1 MSTKPFSQ
9 ACENNKAPILA
20 VLLRHFQQVHHVL
33 EIGSGTGQHA
43 VYFSGAMP
51 HLIWQTSDR
60 ADYLSGIRQWIAE
73 CAHTNIRLPYE
84 LDVLQPDWHTGF
96 DAVFSANMPHIMS
109 WPTARHMIEQ
119 VGLRLP
125 SAGLF
130 ALYGPF
136 NYQGSYTSESNR
148 QFDQHLQAVNPD
160 QGIRDFEMINE
171 TAEAVGLTLVEDNP
185 MPANNRLII
194 WRKA

>member
-1 MSTKPFSQ
+1 MSVKPFSQ

-20 VLLRHFQQVHHVL
+20 VLQRHFHQVHHVL

-43 VYFSGAMP
+43 VYFSEAMP

-60 ADYLSGIRQWIAE
+60 ADYLPGIQQWIAE

-84 LDVLQPDWHTGF
+84 LDVLQPDWPTGF
-96 DAVFSANMPHIMS
+96 DAVFSANTAHIMS
-109 WPTARHMIEQ
+109 WPTAHHMIEQ

-148 QFDQHLQAVNPD
+148 QFDQHLRAVNPD
-160 QGIRDFEMINE
+160 QGIRDFEVINE
-171 TAEAVGLTLVEDNP
+171 TAEAAGLTLVEDNP